1 MSRMRYVY
9 IMVRMCVISG
19 KKKERVRCENLG
31 DWVGN
36 LRCWECSVGNAK
48 DWKMWPKKMVWARG
62 DWLVSKRLLP
72 CQHFTCNFF
81 IIKINPKI
89 KLFITF

>member
-1 MSRMRYVY
+1 M
-9 IMVRMCVISG
+9 
-19 KKKERVRCENLG
+19 RCENLG

-62 DWLVSKRLLP
+62 DWLVSKKLLP

-89 KLFITF
+89 KFEPIYPIHDIEILYLAHLFISQAFSHY